1 MSFRSA
7 VSGISIVG
15 LALLSTGCTGDSGAA
30 GNNRGDKPV
39 PAVEA
44 VQAKYGALPLTE
56 RLSGVVKARN
66 QVEIY
71 PEITATVVDVPI
83 HNGDFVKRGQILV
96 RLRDR
101 EFAERLNQARAAL
114 RIAEAQARQAE
125 AELARIRTVLER
137 TEALSEKSLASD
149 AELETVRTEAVS
161 AEADFELAEARVEQA
176 RATVDEREDALSRTV
191 VRAPISG
198 SVGNRNA
205 EVGMLV
211 NSNNQLFTLG
221 QIDNV
226 RVEVVLTDEML
237 NYIEPGQHTEVMTG
251 SASYGSLTAPLSR
264 ISPFLHPVTHST
276 EAEID
281 LANPDGLLK
290 PGMFVTVD
298 IYYGE
303 SESATLVPLS
313 ALYENPI
320 TGVTGVYVTS
330 DSLNREPMAM
340 RKDEEKILLTQPASF
355 EFVPVDVIARGRMN
369 AGIQGV
375 KPDSWV
381 ITIGQDLLG
390 GEPGE
395 ARVRKVD
402 WNWVEHLQNLQ
413 RQDLMLEIINKRQD
427 SLEDTT
433 T

>member
-1 MSFRSA
+1 MSIKVA
-7 VSGISIVG
+7 AIASIVLG
-15 LALLSTGCTGDSGAA
+15 WGFLIAGCSDDSGN
-30 GNNRGDKPV
+30 GENRGDKLL

-71 PEITATVVDVPI
+71 PEITAIIVEVHAD
-83 HNGDFVKRGQILV
+83 NGDFVKRGQVLV
-96 RLRDR
+96 KLRDR
-101 EFAERLNQARAAL
+101 EFAERLNQAKAAH
-114 RIAEAQARQAE
+114 RIAEAQAKQAE
-125 AELARIRTVLER
+125 AELIKARAELNRTK
-137 TEALSEKSLASD
+137 TLSEKKLASD
-149 AELETVRTEAVS
+149 TELETVQTRAIS
-161 AEADFELAEARVEQA
+161 AEADFELAKARVAQA
-176 RATVDEREDALSRTV
+176 LATIDEREDALSRTLI
-191 VRAPISG
+191 RAPVSG

-211 NSNNQLFTLG
+211 NSNSRLFTLG
-221 QIDNV
+221 QIENV
-226 RVEVVLTDEML
+226 HIEVILTDLML
-237 NYIEPGQHTEVMTG
+237 NYIETGQRSEIIVDN
-251 SASYGSLTAPLSR
+251 AQYGSLSAPLSR

-281 LANPDGLLK
+281 LANPDGVLK

-313 ALYENPI
+313 ALYENPLSGI
-320 TGVTGVYVTS
+320 TGVYVS
-330 DSLNREPMAM
+330 NDSLNQEPVTVI
-340 RKDEEKILLTQPASF
+340 KGEQEIQLTDPVAF
-355 EFVPVDVIARGRMN
+355 EFVPVEVIARGRMH
-369 AGIQGV
+369 AGIGGIE
-375 KPDSWV
+375 PESWV

-413 RQDLMLEIINKRQD
+413 RQDLMLEIINKRQ
-427 SLEDTT
+427 ENVIDTT

>member
-1 MSFRSA
+1 MGFKVTA
-7 VSGISIVG
+7 ISSIILGWG
-15 LALLSTGCTGDSGAA
+15 LLIAGCSDDSGA
-30 GNNRGDKPV
+30 GENRGERLI

-44 VQAKYGALPLTE
+44 VQTKYGALPLTE
-56 RLSGVVKARN
+56 RLSGLVKARN

-71 PEITATVVDVPI
+71 PEITATIVEV
-83 HNGDFVKRGQILV
+83 HANNGDFVKKGQILV

-101 EFAERLNQARAAL
+101 EFAERLNQARAAH
-114 RIAEAQARQAE
+114 RITEAQAKQAE
-125 AELARIRTVLER
+125 AELTKTRAELNRIQT
-137 TEALSEKSLASD
+137 LSEKKLASD
-149 AELETVRTEAVS
+149 TELETIQTRAIS
-161 AEADFELAEARVEQA
+161 AEADFELAQARVAQA
-176 RATVDEREDALSRTV
+176 LATINEREDALSRTLI
-191 VRAPISG
+191 RSPISG

-211 NSNNQLFTLG
+211 NSNSRLFTLG

-226 RVEVVLTDEML
+226 HIEVILTDQML
-237 NYIEPGQHTEVMTG
+237 NYIETGQRSEIIVDN
-251 SASYGSLTAPLSR
+251 AQYGSLTAPLSR
-264 ISPFLHPVTHST
+264 ISPFLNPITHST

-281 LANPDGLLK
+281 LANPDGVLK

-313 ALYENPI
+313 ALYENPLSGI
-320 TGVTGVYVTS
+320 TGVYIS
-330 DSLNREPMAM
+330 NDSLNQEPVTVIKGDQDI
-340 RKDEEKILLTQPASF
+340 RLTGPVAF
-355 EFVPVDVIARGRMN
+355 DFVPVEVIARGRMH
-369 AGIQGV
+369 AGVNGIEPGN
-375 KPDSWV
+375 WV

-413 RQDLMLEIINKRQD
+413 RQDLMLEIINKRQ
-427 SLEDTT
+427 ENVIDTT

>member
-1 MSFRSA
+1 VNLNSSIPA
-7 VSGISIVG
+7 ILGLGWAIVIAGCSGG
-15 LALLSTGCTGDSGAA
+15 SGA
-30 GNNRGDKPV
+30 GDNRGDELV

-44 VQAKYGALPLTE
+44 VQARYGALPLTE

-71 PEITATVVDVPI
+71 PEITATVVEVLV

-101 EFAERLNQARAAL
+101 EFAERLNQAKAAH
-114 RIAEAQARQAE
+114 RIAEAQAKQAE
-125 AELARIRTVLER
+125 AELARVRTELER
-137 TEALSEKSLASD
+137 IKTLSEKNLATD
-149 AELETVRTEAVS
+149 AELETIQTEAVS
-161 AEADFELAEARVEQA
+161 AEADLELARARVEQA

-198 SVGNRNA
+198 SAGSRNV

-211 NSNNQLFTLG
+211 NSNSRLFTLG

-226 RVEVVLTDEML
+226 RVDVVLTDEML
-237 NYIEPGQHTEVMTG
+237 NYIEPGQHTEVMIG
-251 SASYGSLTAPLSR
+251 GASQGSLTAPLSR

-313 ALYENPI
+313 ALYENP
-320 TGVTGVYVTS
+320 TSGVTGIYIS
-330 DSLNREPMAM
+330 NDSLNQEPVAM
-340 RKDEEKILLTQPASF
+340 MKDEQKIFLTEPAAF

-375 KPDSWV
+375 EPGSWV

-390 GEPGE
+390 GEPGV

-402 WNWVEHLQNLQ
+402 WSWVQHLQNLQ
-413 RQDLMLEIINKRQD
+413 RQDLMLEIINKRQET
-427 SLEDTT
+427 LQDTT

>member
-1 MSFRSA
+1 MSLKNAA
-7 VSGISIVG
+7 VGITIIG
-15 LALLSTGCTGDSGAA
+15 LAILNAGCSGDSGA
-30 GNNRGDKPV
+30 GENRGEKLI

-71 PEITATVVDVPI
+71 PEISATIIEVYA
-83 HNGDFVKRGQILV
+83 HNGDYLKKGQPLVK
-96 RLRDR
+96 LRDR
-101 EFAERLNQARAAL
+101 EFVERLNQAKAAH

-125 AELARIRTVLER
+125 AELKQIRTELNR
-137 TEALSEKSLASD
+137 ITSLSEKNLASD
-149 AELETVRTEAVS
+149 AELETAQTQAIS
-161 AEADFELAEARVEQA
+161 AEADFELAKARVEQA
-176 RATVDEREDALSRTV
+176 RATVDEREDALSRTLI
-191 VRAPISG
+191 RAPISG
-198 SVGNRNA
+198 SVGNRDA

-211 NSNNQLFTLG
+211 NGNSRLFTLG
-221 QIDNV
+221 QIENV
-226 RVEVVLTDEML
+226 RVEVILTDQML
-237 NYIEPGQHTEVMTG
+237 NYIKTGQRSEIMIDNT
-251 SASYGSLTAPLSR
+251 AYGSLSAPLSR

-281 LANPDGLLK
+281 LANPDGILK

-320 TGVTGVYVTS
+320 SGITGVYVTG
-330 DSLNREPMAM
+330 DSLNRETESVIEN
-340 RKDEEKILLTQPASF
+340 DQKISLTGPVPF
-355 EFVPVDVIARGRMN
+355 EFVPVEVIARGRMN
-369 AGIQGV
+369 AGVSGIQSE
-375 KPDSWV
+375 SWV

-390 GEPGE
+390 GEAGE

-402 WNWVEHLQNLQ
+402 WNWVERLQNLQ
-413 RQDLMLEIINKRQD
+413 SQNLMLEIINKRQEDVAD
-427 SLEDTT
+427 STT
-433 T
+433 

>member
-1 MSFRSA
+1 VDLRKGLLLIFGLGWGTLIA
-7 VSGISIVG
+7 GCSGG
-15 LALLSTGCTGDSGAA
+15 SGA
-30 GNNRGDKPV
+30 GNNRGDKLI

-44 VQAKYGALPLTE
+44 VQARYGGLPLTE

-66 QVEIY
+66 QVEIF
-71 PEITATVVDVPI
+71 PEITATVVEVPV
-83 HNGDFVKRGQILV
+83 HNGDIVKKGQILV

-101 EFAERLNQARAAL
+101 EFVERLNQAKAAL
-114 RIAEAQARQAE
+114 RISEAQAKQAE
-125 AELARIRTVLER
+125 AELAKTHTELDRTK
-137 TEALSEKSLASD
+137 ALSEKKLASD
-149 AELETVRTEAVS
+149 AELETIQTKAVS
-161 AEADFELAEARVEQA
+161 DEADLELAEARVEQA

-191 VRAPISG
+191 IRAPISG
-198 SVGNRNA
+198 SVGNRDA

-211 NSNNQLFTLG
+211 NGNSRLFTLG

-226 RVEVVLTDEML
+226 RVEVVLTDQML
-237 NYIEPGQHTEVMTG
+237 NYIEAGQRSEVTLDNT
-251 SASYGSLTAPLSR
+251 SSVSFTAPLSR
-264 ISPFLHPVTHST
+264 ISPFLHPVAHST

-281 LANPDGLLK
+281 LANPDGHLK

-313 ALYENPI
+313 ALYENPL
-320 TGVTGVYVTS
+320 TGVTGIYVS
-330 DSLNREPMAM
+330 NDSLSQEPVAM
-340 RKDEEKILLTQPASF
+340 MKDKEKIYLTDPVAF

-369 AGIQGV
+369 AGIRGV
-375 KPDSWV
+375 EPGSWV

-413 RQDLMLEIINKRQD
+413 HQDLMLEIINKRQEG
-427 SLEDTT
+427 LQDTT